1 MLSTQLAARTK
12 EDIDFKRQNIDTL
25 LSEIVVI
32 DDNKNLYDEGVSK
45 IENKILDGVIHVNE
59 GLDLKAAAYQDRI
72 DSGCFSDLFWRQV
85 GFSSGTGPGGSDQY
99 TLECTRLNPEGY
111 EPAGVGTAGI
121 GTEAFAVKFVNSN
134 GTTSWYPINSNYS
147 GELSGFGTVF
157 VDNQYFGFEREN
169 RYAMKF
175 YSQPYDKDIGDTLVG
190 EFIGTCGLGLTTL
203 TVMQPVGTGLT
214 FGVGQIIRSIGNLS
228 IFPNTAKIV
237 GVGTTQADLRTVPNV
252 GFGSTNSQSTVSFL
266 TMDTVCGAA
275 ASAIE
280 AISFRVLSDPDEFSS
295 NDRRRYDIPFNQDP
309 FTLETISAAHSEND
323 RDRIGLGISMFI
335 SKDGAPS
342 ATSTWDQHKKMV
354 PEEVGGIKIEEY
366 APEPSVGGG
375 KQIYRVGFAER
386 PIMSTSDPAD
396 EGEIRIVT
404 SLSPIGVGLYESTP
418 SCSSEIADALS
429 DAITEAA
436 ARKTEFDDAD
446 GYYNTLAEGVTALRN
461 QRNDLQLG
469 LHGIRKMMG
478 TLNNELDD
486 LLKLEKIIGLTTIT
500 EVID

>member
-1 MLSTQLAARTK
+1 MLSTQLAARVK
-12 EDIDFKRQNIDTL
+12 EDIDFKTQNINTL

-32 DDNKNLYDEGVSK
+32 DDNKNLYDEGISK

-59 GLDLKAAAYQDRI
+59 GLEAVTDAYQDRI

-85 GFSSGTGPGGSDQY
+85 GFSSGTGPAGADQF
-99 TLECTRLNPEGY
+99 TLECTRLNSDEY
-111 EPAGVGTAGI
+111 EPVGTGSSQNV
-121 GTEAFAVKFVNSN
+121 VKFVGSS
-134 GTTSWYPINSNYS
+134 GVTTFYPINSNYS
-147 GELSGFGTVF
+147 KEIEEVGFSSF
-157 VDNQYFGFEREN
+157 VNNQYFGFEREN

-190 EFIGTCGLGLTTL
+190 EFIGTCGLGTTKL
-203 TVMQPVGTGLT
+203 TVMQPVGSGMT
-214 FGVGQIIRSIGNLS
+214 FGVGQIVRSIGKLA

-252 GFGSTNSQSTVSFL
+252 GFGSTNSLATVSFL
-266 TMDTVCGAA
+266 TMDTICGAA

-280 AISFRVLSDPDEFSS
+280 SVQFRVLTDPDEFSGT
-295 NDRRRYDIPFNQDP
+295 DRRRYDIPFNQDP

-323 RDRIGLGISMFI
+323 RDKIGLGISMFI

-342 ATSTWDQHKKMV
+342 ATSTWDQHKKNV

-375 KQIYRVGFAER
+375 KQVYRVGFTER
-386 PIMSTSDPAD
+386 PINALGDPATA
-396 EGEIRIVT
+396 GEVRITT
-404 SLSPIGVGLYESTP
+404 SLNPIGVGLYEPTP
-418 SCSSEIADALS
+418 SCSSAIADALTA
-429 DAITEAA
+429 AIADKNT
-436 ARKTEFDDAD
+436 RISNFDDAD
-446 GYYNTLAEGVTALRN
+446 GFYNTLSEGVKSLRD

-469 LHGIRKMMG
+469 LHGVRKMMG
-478 TLNNELDD
+478 TLNNELDA

>member
-1 MLSTQLAARTK
+1 MLSTFLTARAK

-25 LSEIVVI
+25 LTEIVVI
-32 DDNKNLYDEGVSK
+32 DDNKNVYDEGITK

-59 GLDLKAAAYQDRI
+59 GLELLSDAYQDRI

-85 GFSSGTGPGGSDQY
+85 GFSSGTGPGGQDQY
-99 TLECTRLNPEGY
+99 TLECTRLNSEEYQPS
-111 EPAGVGTAGI
+111 GVGTDS
-121 GTEAFAVKFVNSN
+121 FAVKFVGSS
-134 GTTSWYPINSNYS
+134 GISTWYPINSNYS
-147 GELSGFGTVF
+147 GELVGFSSF
-157 VDNQYFGFEREN
+157 VDNQFFGFAREN

-190 EFIGTCGLGLTTL
+190 EFIGTCGLGTTTL
-203 TVMQPVGTGLT
+203 TVMQPVGSGLT
-214 FGVGQIIRSIGNLS
+214 FGVGQIVRSIGNLS

-252 GFGSTNSQSTVSFL
+252 GFGSTNSQATVSLL
-266 TMDTVCGAA
+266 TMDTICGAA

-280 AISFRVLSDPDEFSS
+280 AIQFRVLDDPDEFSS
-295 NDRRRYDIPFNQDP
+295 NERRRYDIPFNQDP
-309 FTLETISAAHSEND
+309 FTNETISSAYGESD
-323 RDRIGLGISMFI
+323 RSKVGLGISMFL

-342 ATSTWDQHKKMV
+342 ATSSWDQYKKNV

-375 KQIYRVGFAER
+375 KQIYRVGFTER
-386 PIMSTSDPAD
+386 PINGLGDPAD
-396 EGEIRIVT
+396 EGEVRIT
-404 SLSPIGVGLYESTP
+404 NSLSPIGIGLYENTP
-418 SCSSEIADALS
+418 SCSSEIANALT

-436 ARKTEFDDAD
+436 RRKTEFDDAD

-478 TLNNELDD
+478 KLNQELDA
-486 LLKLEKIIGLTTIT
+486 LEKLETIIGITTIK